1 MTLFLTT
8 TLALLLTLTPALAAQ
23 LDGTWSGTG
32 PGGAEVELLVE
43 DGAASH
49 ITFRGKYADVINSK
63 ASNGGARL
71 EFTFPKGSGVLK
83 RSAAGADLTVKITGS
98 GTTQIHVTSE

>member
-1 MTLFLTT
+1 MHLLRTTILAFLF
-8 TLALLLTLTPALAAQ
+8 TLTPALAGQ

-32 PGGAEVELLVE
+32 PGGAAVSLVVE
-43 DGAASH
+43 DGAASN
-49 ITFRGKYADVINSK
+49 ITFRGKYADVANSK

-83 RSAAGADLTVKITGS
+83 RTAAGADLTVKITGS